1 MSLFFA
7 AAAAAL
13 TLTACAT
20 GGDSATPTQAP
31 TTAPSSTSANT
42 RGELLLH
49 RQEGRQALERQVV
62 VQADGKM
69 VCDPDPRLKLA
80 AVTLQVNGT
89 IEFGRAKITT
99 RTEDGS
105 FKIIPES
112 GWYPRA
118 QILIVNNK
126 AAVVVPDSL
135 HNNTYTPEK
144 LPMLVLDPKEL
155 GGTVS
160 AAAFCTSEQ

>member
-20 GGDSATPTQAP
+20 GGDTATPTQTP
-31 TTAPSSTSANT
+31 TTASTSASANT
-42 RGELLLH
+42 REELPLH

-69 VCDPDPRLKLA
+69 VCDPDPRLQLKPA
-80 AVTLQVNGT
+80 TLQVNGT

-99 RTEDGS
+99 RTEGGS

-112 GWYPRA
+112 GWYPSA

-126 AAVVVPDSL
+126 SAVVIP
-135 HNNTYTPEK
+135 HNLDNAYTPETRPV
-144 LPMLVLDPKEL
+144 LALDPKEFD
-155 GGTVS
+155 GEVK